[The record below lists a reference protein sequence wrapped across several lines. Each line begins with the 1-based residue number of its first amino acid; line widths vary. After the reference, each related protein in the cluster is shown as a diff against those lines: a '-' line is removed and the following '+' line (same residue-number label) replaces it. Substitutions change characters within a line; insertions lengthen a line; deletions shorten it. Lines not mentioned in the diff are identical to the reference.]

1 MSQARNWPVG
11 QCPICLGW
19 GERRQS
25 TSCAA
30 CAKWRRAFPG
40 QRSCLR
46 CGRITHVSR
55 DGLCR
60 SCLQIIR
67 TDHPQWVFRPVP
79 GWPVQLGLLLPGVR
93 FPRASS
99 LLLPANRKDKL
110 VRETIGE
117 VVPSKEKWQW
127 LVRRSPTQPLSP
139 HLVDP
144 AQTVLFEA
152 RRDWSCLTVGTL
164 DRLPSLTPAA
174 SALVEEF
181 DQQARLRGWSSTSR
195 NNGSKTLRILLAW
208 IGADAPTYEAD
219 VRALRGRP
227 GTTVRRVLQ
236 FLDQRG
242 MVIPDPA
249 RAGSAVQRTIRRR
262 IQTLPGDIAGELDR
276 WVKVVRGEGRRQHQE
291 LPFSTIRS
299 YLNSFYPVLVAWSE
313 RITSLR
319 EIAHEDVQAALDE
332 RPPAT
337 ARNLLPALRSLFRAL
352 KQERIIFRDPTRGI
366 ALPAMRRLPAP
377 IPTDQLRGLIDR
389 ADRPMTK
396 LIAALIAIHG
406 LRNRETR
413 RLLLAGLDLPNG
425 RLLVRRN
432 TGRHTV
438 YLDELTHTLAINWL
452 RERHRR
458 WPVTTNPHLLISNI
472 TAADATNPPIAH
484 TITDATF
491 KQLGLTATQLRQ
503 DRILDEA
510 RHTADPVHLMR
521 VFGLTAKPAMHYV
534 QASHPERGA
543 TRP

>member
-1 MSQARNWPVG
+1 
-11 QCPICLGW
+11 
-19 GERRQS
+19 
-25 TSCAA
+25 
-30 CAKWRRAFPG
+30 
-40 QRSCLR
+40 
-46 CGRITHVSR
+46 
-55 DGLCR
+55 
-60 SCLQIIR
+60 
-67 TDHPQWVFRPVP
+67 
-79 GWPVQLGLLLPGVR
+79 VR

-208 IGADAPTYEAD
+208 IGADAPTHEAD

-413 RLLLAGLDLPNG
+413 RLLLADLDLPNG

>member
-1 MSQARNWPVG
+1 
-11 QCPICLGW
+11 
-19 GERRQS
+19 
-25 TSCAA
+25 
-30 CAKWRRAFPG
+30 
-40 QRSCLR
+40 
-46 CGRITHVSR
+46 
-55 DGLCR
+55 
-60 SCLQIIR
+60 
-67 TDHPQWVFRPVP
+67 
-79 GWPVQLGLLLPGVR
+79 
-93 FPRASS
+93 
-99 LLLPANRKDKL
+99 
-110 VRETIGE
+110 
-117 VVPSKEKWQW
+117 
-127 LVRRSPTQPLSP
+127 
-139 HLVDP
+139 
-144 AQTVLFEA
+144 
-152 RRDWSCLTVGTL
+152 
-164 DRLPSLTPAA
+164 
-174 SALVEEF
+174 
-181 DQQARLRGWSSTSR
+181 
-195 NNGSKTLRILLAW
+195 
-208 IGADAPTYEAD
+208 
-219 VRALRGRP
+219 
-227 GTTVRRVLQ
+227 
-236 FLDQRG
+236 
-242 MVIPDPA
+242 
-249 RAGSAVQRTIRRR
+249 
-262 IQTLPGDIAGELDR
+262 
-276 WVKVVRGEGRRQHQE
+276 
-291 LPFSTIRS
+291 
-299 YLNSFYPVLVAWSE
+299 
-313 RITSLR
+313 
-319 EIAHEDVQAALDE
+319 VQAALDE

-396 LIAALIAIHG
+396 LIVALIAIHG